1 MRSSSSARGFSLA
14 ETLIA
19 AALIASATAA
29 MLPAI
34 AQASRLQRDS
44 DLQTAAVLMS
54 VARLER
60 LESAVAAGLGAGG
73 SLDAPV
79 DGWYA
84 WLDRDG
90 RAVQEADAAFACRW
104 AAAPSAVPGV
114 LIAAVRVA
122 PRAAPHAA
130 ITLSTAV
137 RHE

>member
-1 MRSSSSARGFSLA
+1 M
-14 ETLIA
+14 A

-29 MLPAI
+29 MLPAL
-34 AQASRLQRDS
+34 AQAARLQRDS
-44 DLQTAAVLMS
+44 DLQTAAVLMGA
-54 VARLER
+54 ARMER
-60 LESAVAAGLGAGG
+60 VESAVAAGLEPGG
-73 SLDAPV
+73 SVDAPV
-79 DGWYA
+79 DGWHA

-104 AAAPSAVPGV
+104 AVSPSAASGV
-114 LIAAVRVA
+114 LIAAVRVE